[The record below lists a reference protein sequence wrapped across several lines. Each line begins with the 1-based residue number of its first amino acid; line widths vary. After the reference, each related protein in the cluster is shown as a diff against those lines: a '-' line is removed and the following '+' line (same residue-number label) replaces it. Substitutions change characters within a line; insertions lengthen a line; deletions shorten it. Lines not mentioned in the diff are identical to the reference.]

1 MRLFLV
7 VLALV
12 TLVTAPL
19 LIWGDEI
26 DEQLAGE
33 KGAALLRQYG
43 AWAWIV
49 AIGLIVSDLVLPVPA
64 PAVMAAL
71 GMVYGPVLGGL
82 IGGTGSFLAGMTAY
96 GGCRL
101 LGPRAARFLVGE
113 ANLVRLA
120 RFFARVG
127 LWAVVLSRW
136 MPLMPEVLACL
147 AGLSRMH
154 AGRFAAA
161 LGCGS
166 FAMGMAFAV
175 LGTAYADRPV
185 VGLVLSALVPLAA
198 WPLVHRLLRNSDA
211 QTAPQTTADVIDL
224 ATQKPQLLD

>member
-1 MRLFLV
+1 MRLCLLV
-7 VLALV
+7 MALV

-19 LIWGDEI
+19 LIWGDAI
-26 DEQLAGE
+26 DERLAGE
-33 KGAALLRQYG
+33 KGVALLEQYG
-43 AWAWIV
+43 AWAWLV

-71 GMVYGPVLGGL
+71 GMLYGPILGGL

-101 LGPRAARFLVGE
+101 LGPRAARFLVGD
-113 ANLVRLA
+113 AHLVRLA

-127 LWAVVLSRW
+127 LWAVALSRW

-147 AGLSRMH
+147 AGLARMH
-154 AGRFAAA
+154 VGRFAAA
-161 LGCGS
+161 LACGS
-166 FAMGMAFAV
+166 FAMGIAFAA

-185 VGLVLSALVPLAA
+185 VGLVLSALVPLAG
-198 WPLVHRLLRNSDA
+198 WPIVRRFLSDSDA
-211 QTAPQTTADVIDL
+211 HTAPQM
-224 ATQKPQLLD
+224 TQTWSSCQHQEPN

>member
-7 VLALV
+7 VLGLIG
-12 TLVTAPL
+12 LVTAPL
-19 LIWGDEI
+19 LTWGDQI
-26 DEQLAGE
+26 DDKLAGE
-33 KGAALLRQYG
+33 RGVALLREYG
-43 AWAWIV
+43 SWGWIV
-49 AIGLIVSDLVLPVPA
+49 GIGLIVSDLVLPVPA

-71 GMVYGPVLGGL
+71 GIMYGPVLGGL
-82 IGGTGSFLAGMTAY
+82 IGSTGSFLAGMTAY

-101 LGPRAARFLVGE
+101 MGERAARFLVGVD
-113 ANLVRLA
+113 NVSRLS
-120 RFFARVG
+120 RFFSRVG

-166 FAMGMAFAV
+166 LAMGMAFAS
-175 LGTAYADRPV
+175 LGTAYSDRPV
-185 VGLVLSALVPLAA
+185 VGLLLSALLPLGA
-198 WPLVHRLLRNSDA
+198 WPIVHRFIKNEERQLAPNSNA
-211 QTAPQTTADVIDL
+211 KLNMT
-224 ATQKPQLLD
+224 

>member
-1 MRLFLV
+1 MRLFFV
-7 VLALV
+7 VV
-12 TLVTAPL
+12 CIVGLVTAPL
-19 LIWGDEI
+19 LIWGDQI
-26 DEQLAGE
+26 DEKLAGE
-33 KGAALLRQYG
+33 RGVALLRQYG

-71 GMVYGPVLGGL
+71 GIVYGPIVGGI
-82 IGGTGSFLAGMTAY
+82 IGASGSFLAGMTAY
-96 GGCRL
+96 CGCRMI
-101 LGPRAARFLVGE
+101 GPRAAQFLVGAE
-113 ANLVRLA
+113 NLSRLS
-120 RFFARVG
+120 RFFSRVG

-166 FAMGMAFAV
+166 FAMGMAFAA

-185 VGLVLSALVPLAA
+185 VGLLLSALLPLAA
-198 WPLVHRLLRNSDA
+198 WPLVRRFLSSEENRLQETLPDMA
-211 QTAPQTTADVIDL
+211 A
-224 ATQKPQLLD
+224 

>member
-7 VLALV
+7 VLVLVALV
-12 TLVTAPL
+12 ATPL
-19 LIWGDEI
+19 LIWGDAI
-26 DEQLAGE
+26 DERLAGE
-33 KGAALLRQYG
+33 KGVALLRQYG

-71 GMVYGPVLGGL
+71 GMLYGPMLGGI
-82 IGGTGSFLAGMTAY
+82 IGGAGSFLAGMTAY
-96 GGCRL
+96 WGCRL
-101 LGPRAARFLVGE
+101 IGPRAARLLVGDE
-113 ANLVRLA
+113 SLAKLA
-120 RFFARVG
+120 RFFERVG
-127 LWAVVLSRW
+127 LWAVALSRW

-161 LGCGS
+161 LACGS
-166 FAMGMAFAV
+166 FAMGMAFSA

-185 VGLVLSALVPLAA
+185 VGLALSALVPLAA
-198 WPLVHRLLRNSDA
+198 WPLVHHFLKSDA
-211 QTAPQTTADVIDL
+211 QTTPAHETIERGKASPAQ
-224 ATQKPQLLD
+224 